1 MPVTLFSTLAVKKAL
16 DDVLLDA
23 FTAST
28 GIEVVGVFDPT
39 VQLRGRIDRGETFD
53 VMVAV
58 TESFADLGSVVDSSS
73 IVPVARTGVGLA
85 VGKDASRPDIGTTAA
100 FVRALREA
108 RSVAYSRTGASGLY
122 FADLIERLGIADEI
136 NERATIIEKGFIA
149 NAVVDGRADL
159 AVQQLSE
166 LLFVP
171 EADIVGPFPAEVQH
185 YSEFSAALHVN
196 AVGYPEARRFVD
208 HLTSPA
214 AAAAYAKTLLE
225 VPVT

>member
-28 GIEVVGVFDPT
+28 GIEVAGVFDPT

-58 TESFADLGSVVDSSS
+58 TSSFADLGSVVDSSS
-73 IVPVARTGVGLA
+73 VTPVARTGVGLA
-85 VGKDASRPDIGTTAA
+85 VAKGAARPDIGTTSA
-100 FVRALREA
+100 FVRTLREA
-108 RSVAYSRTGASGLY
+108 RSVAYSRTGASGIY
-122 FADLIERLGIADEI
+122 FAELIERLGIAEEI
-136 NERATIIEKGFIA
+136 NERATVIEKGFIA
-149 NAVVDGRADL
+149 SAVVDGRADL

-171 EADIVGPFPAEVQH
+171 EADIVGPFPVEVQH
-185 YSEFSAALHVN
+185 YSEFSAGLHVD
-196 AVGYPEARRFVD
+196 AVGNAEARRFVEY
-208 HLTSPA
+208 LTSPA
-214 AAAAYAKTLLE
+214 ARDAYAKTLLE
-225 VPVT
+225 LPVQ

>member
-73 IVPVARTGVGLA
+73 VVPVARTGVGLA
-85 VGKDASRPDIGTTAA
+85 VAKGVAGPDISTTEA
-100 FVRALREA
+100 FVRALRQA
-108 RSVAYSRTGASGLY
+108 RSVAYSRTGASGIY
-122 FADLIERLGIADEI
+122 FAELIERLGIAEEI
-136 NERATIIEKGFIA
+136 NERATVIEKGFIA

-171 EADIVGPFPAEVQH
+171 EAHILGPFPAEVQH
-185 YSEFSAALHVN
+185 YSEFSAALHVD
-196 AVGYPEARRFVD
+196 AVDKPEARRFVD
-208 HLTSPA
+208 YLTSPA
-214 AAAAYAKTLLE
+214 AADAYAKTLLE
-225 VPVT
+225 VA